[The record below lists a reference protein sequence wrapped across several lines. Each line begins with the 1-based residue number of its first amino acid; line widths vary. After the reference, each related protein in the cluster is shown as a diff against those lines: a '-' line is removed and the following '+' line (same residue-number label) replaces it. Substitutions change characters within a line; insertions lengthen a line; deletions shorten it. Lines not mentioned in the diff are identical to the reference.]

1 MSIAVTG
8 SSGFI
13 GRRLV
18 ARLAETGAEV
28 VALDLVA
35 SAQAVSGVRYI
46 TGDGIAGLAQL
57 TQDWHGSEWTLVHL
71 AWPMARGSVWAPQ
84 AQVVH
89 QLAGLLDGW
98 AEAGPVRLVMPGSA
112 EEYGQR
118 GGVLNEEDP
127 PVFPLTPYG
136 WAKHSAGELCQ
147 SWARRTG
154 RTLFWLRPF
163 IVYGPGQG
171 GTMALPYAM
180 AQARAG
186 QPAEFSDGLQRRDF
200 VYVDDVVE
208 AMVRAAT
215 IASGGVQV
223 VNLGRGE
230 AVALRE
236 VVEEMGRLLSAQSL
250 WRWGVRPR
258 RAGEPDIQVA
268 DIGKAL
274 DVLGWKPGVGWREGV
289 RLTIG
294 DGGEE
299 MGNGR

>member
-1 MSIAVTG
+1 MRIAVTG
-8 SSGFI
+8 GCGFI

-18 ARLAETGAEV
+18 TRLAATGAEV
-28 VALDLVA
+28 ASLDLVDPEL
-35 SAQAVSGVRYI
+35 AVSGVDYR
-46 TGDGIAGLAQL
+46 TGDGSVGLAQL
-57 TQDWHGSEWTLVHL
+57 ARDWQGSEWTLIHL
-71 AWPMARGSVWAPQ
+71 AWPMARGGAWTPQ
-84 AQVVH
+84 AQAVQ
-89 QLAGLLDGW
+89 QLAGLLDEW

-112 EEYGQR
+112 EEYGLR

-136 WAKHSAGELCQ
+136 WAKHAAGELCQ

-163 IVYGPGQG
+163 IVYGPGQSG
-171 GTMALPYAM
+171 AMALPYAM

-208 AMVRAAT
+208 AMLRAAT
-215 IASGGVQV
+215 LASGGVQV

-236 VVEEMGRLLSAQSL
+236 VIEEMGRLLSAQSL

-258 RAGEPDIQVA
+258 RAGEPDIQIAGGSRAA
-268 DIGKAL
+268 DL
-274 DVLGWKPGVGWREGV
+274 LGWRPAVSWREGV
-289 RLTIG
+289 ARWVQETLA
-294 DGGEE
+294 
-299 MGNGR
+299 